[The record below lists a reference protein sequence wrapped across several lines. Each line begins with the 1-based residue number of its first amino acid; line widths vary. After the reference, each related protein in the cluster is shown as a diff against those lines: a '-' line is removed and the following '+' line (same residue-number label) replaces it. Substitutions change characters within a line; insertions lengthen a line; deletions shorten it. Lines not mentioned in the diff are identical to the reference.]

1 MTNFR
6 CKNLVY
12 HLHPLLSAVQPPP
25 GRAKQPPFLC
35 QGGRFKR
42 GNAPNRFATEF
53 HQLIR
58 FVRCRISNG
67 VRPDVQAQIILL
79 FSMLTF
85 SPKCFIFVLQIDLCR
100 FTLRVQIKDF
110 SIRRFIR
117 PHSVC
122 AKRLLWKSFCFS
134 LAFFLLFALCA
145 GFLFPP
151 PFAFVLFFINFGY
164 EFSFQAPF
172 RSAAVYPLFVYTSFF
187 FVIFF
192 FILSNITIKKNI
204 FVSFTLL
211 NSIYAPPSSFS
222 LSLSNYQK
230 PAKPFSLSHPFTV
243 SISVVPFPYGY
254 ALVCFSFYTLSLL
267 RLLLPTAVFAASVCA
282 FILPAVWLFRFAA
295 NLPLR
300 LCKTSS
306 LPL

>member
-1 MTNFR
+1 MFYICLADRPLQIYTTSSNKRFL
-6 CKNLVY
+6 NSSVY
-12 HLHPLLSAVQPPP
+12 PAAQCVRQKASLEV
-25 GRAKQPPFLC
+25 FLFFSC
-35 QGGRFKR
+35 
-42 GNAPNRFATEF
+42 
-53 HQLIR
+53 
-58 FVRCRISNG
+58 
-67 VRPDVQAQIILL
+67 L
-79 FSMLTF
+79 FSLVC
-85 SPKCFIFVLQIDLCR
+85 SL
-100 FTLRVQIKDF
+100 
-110 SIRRFIR
+110 RRF
-117 PHSVC
+117 P
-122 AKRLLWKSFCFS
+122 FS
-134 LAFFLLFALCA
+134 AALCLRSV
-145 GFLFPP
+145 FYKLWLRIFFPG
-151 PFAFVLFFINFGY
+151 PFPVCRRIPAFCIHLI
-164 EFSFQAPF
+164 
-172 RSAAVYPLFVYTSFF
+172 F